1 MERWKKI
8 KIQFINITHG
18 KIHELNI
25 LKKLSLDP
33 GTIIAFDR
41 GFIDYSQMGKWNKQ
55 GVYWVTLLKKNADYK
70 VVKSRMVPK
79 NRNIINLLTN

>member
-41 GFIDYSQMGKWNKQ
+41 GFIDYSQMGK
-55 GVYWVTLLKKNADYK
+55 
-70 VVKSRMVPK
+70 
-79 NRNIINLLTN
+79 